1 MLGFPLLNA
10 QRKSMRLDWNDA
22 LTTGDRAIDDQHR
35 RLFKLFNDL
44 VDAMARGEGQ
54 EVVSRTLAA
63 LSAYVVGHFG
73 MEEKLMAES
82 GYQGLAAH
90 RAEHEL
96 MRIQVEDM
104 VDQYNLIGLDP
115 TQVMRVLKV
124 WLIDHVQEQ
133 DRQMA
138 EFLVA
143 PSSQN

>member
-1 MLGFPLLNA
+1 
-10 QRKSMRLDWNDA
+10 MRLDWNDA
-22 LTTGDRAIDDQHR
+22 LTTGDLLIDDQHR
-35 RLFKLFNDL
+35 RLFKFFNDL

-73 MEEKLMAES
+73 MEENLMVECE
-82 GYQGLAAH
+82 YQDLASH
-90 RAEHEL
+90 RAEHGL

-115 TQVMRVLKV
+115 SQVMRVLKV

-133 DRQMA
+133 DRRMA
-138 EFLVA
+138 QFILTTRPA
-143 PSSQN
+143 KIS